1 MMRMLR
7 NPPMDVDAS
16 ASEVP
21 DYCDAPGV
29 VSEASMVNLDEE
41 PEVQSL
47 LPTPPAQTWQGSTI
61 MINPN
66 FSSERKREW
75 IDLVAL
81 DFVRA
86 HQRRPDDPDSI
97 YRIDEA
103 ESNRDGR
110 LLNEPGDDDMNV
122 DDEVIDDDSVMINN
136 SYGSS
141 IAVDAVLT

>member
-1 MMRMLR
+1 
-7 NPPMDVDAS
+7 
-16 ASEVP
+16 
-21 DYCDAPGV
+21 
-29 VSEASMVNLDEE
+29 
-41 PEVQSL
+41 
-47 LPTPPAQTWQGSTI
+47 

-66 FSSERKREW
+66 FSSERNRKW
-75 IDLVAL
+75 IDIVAL
-81 DFVRA
+81 GFVRA
-86 HQRRPDDPDSI
+86 HQRRPDDPDSN

>member
-1 MMRMLR
+1 ML
-7 NPPMDVDAS
+7 PIPVTQIWK
-16 ASEVP
+16 
-21 DYCDAPGV
+21 GF
-29 VSEASMVNLDEE
+29 
-41 PEVQSL
+41 
-47 LPTPPAQTWQGSTI
+47 TI
-61 MINPN
+61 IINPN

-122 DDEVIDDDSVMINN
+122 DDEVVDDDSVMINN